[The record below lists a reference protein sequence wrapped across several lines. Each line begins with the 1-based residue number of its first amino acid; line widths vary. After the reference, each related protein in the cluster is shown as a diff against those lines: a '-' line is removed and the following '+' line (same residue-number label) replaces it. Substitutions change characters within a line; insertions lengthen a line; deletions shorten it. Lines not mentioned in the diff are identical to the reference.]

1 MRESSD
7 FAGKTALITGATRG
21 IGRVL
26 VDRFVASGA
35 RVLAAGRN
43 ESALAALQEETGA
56 DTISFDLADDEQTA
70 DAAARLR
77 REAAGIDILVNSA
90 GIYTRAELK
99 DLDIA
104 ELQLVMKVNFTNT
117 VRFTQGVYEGMR
129 RRGRGGKIVN
139 ISSLSGKRGYAGGTS
154 YTASKFALV
163 AFTQCLAL
171 EATPHDIQVNAV
183 CPGFVETDM
192 AEAAL
197 RAKAEMSDQSIE
209 STRAQRNRAIPAG
222 RLATP
227 DDVAAVVL
235 FLCSPSSDYIVGQ
248 AWNIDGGQHFG

>member
-1 MRESSD
+1 MHESSD

-21 IGRVL
+21 IGRLL
-26 VDRFVASGA
+26 VDRLVSSGA
-35 RVLAAGRN
+35 HVVAAGRN
-43 ESALAALQEETGA
+43 ETALARLRDETGA
-56 DTISFDLADDEQTA
+56 HTISFDLADDEQTA
-70 DAAARLR
+70 EAAATFRT
-77 REAAGIDILVNSA
+77 EGAGVDILVNNA

-104 ELQLVMKVNFTNT
+104 ELRLVMKVNFTNT
-117 VRFTQGVYEGMR
+117 VGFTQGVYEGMR

-171 EATPHDIQVNAV
+171 EAISHGIQVNAV

-192 AEAAL
+192 AEFAA
-197 RAKAEMSDQSIE
+197 RAKAEMGGQSVE
-209 STRAQRNRAIPAG
+209 SVRAERERAIPAG
-222 RLATP
+222 RLATTE
-227 DDVAAVVL
+227 DVAAVVL
-235 FLCSPSSDYIVGQ
+235 FLCSPASDYIVGQ
-248 AWNIDGGQHFG
+248 AWNVDGGQHFG